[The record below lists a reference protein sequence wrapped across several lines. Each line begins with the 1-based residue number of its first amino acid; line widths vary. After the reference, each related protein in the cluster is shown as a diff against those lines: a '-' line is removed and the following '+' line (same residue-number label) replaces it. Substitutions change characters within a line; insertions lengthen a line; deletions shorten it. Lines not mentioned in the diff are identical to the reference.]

1 MDYVHHFFILLLC
14 SMLKSNYYKIT
25 LAVFT
30 LLSLN
35 IYSQETP
42 KDTIQ
47 LLNGEQL
54 ITTVADT
61 VIGRV
66 KITRADKKGAEDFI
80 ETQDIFSIK
89 FANGFERIYYFQD
102 TLLGNDLTVEETRYF
117 IYGERDARNYKVPG
131 SKIGAFVVGA
141 AAPIVGLGL
150 LSVIP
155 SFGFTATTMIPRV
168 KIRESTVSD
177 YRYLEHPTYVLGYE
191 RVAKKKRI
199 MGALSHGGIGLAL
212 GFATYLLLK

>member
-1 MDYVHHFFILLLC
+1 MSKRNL
-14 SMLKSNYYKIT
+14 YKT
-25 LAVFT
+25 LIAIFS
-30 LLSLN
+30 LFSLN
-35 IYSQETP
+35 IISQETP

-66 KITRADKKGAEDFI
+66 KIIRADKKNAEDFV

-117 IYGERDARNYKVPG
+117 MYGERDARNYKVPG
-131 SKIGAFVVGA
+131 SKVGAFIIGAA
-141 AAPIVGLGL
+141 SPIIGLGL
-150 LSVIP
+150 LSVLP
-155 SFGFTATTMIPRV
+155 PFGFTAATMLPRV
-168 KIRESTVSD
+168 KIKESTVSD
-177 YRYLEHPTYVLGYE
+177 YRYLEHPTYILGYE
-191 RVAKKKRI
+191 RVVKKKRI
-199 MGALSHGGIGLAL
+199 MGSLSHAGVGLAL
-212 GFATYLLLK
+212 GFATYLLIK